1 MFVKNFL
8 SLARC
13 PVFQRNGRWTQKIK
27 VKNSLRF
34 DVYLY
39 LKIRSAL
46 LHIPDWGCCSVL
58 KIVLLRVWTFLYEWL
73 IFFFLV
79 WSLPTR
85 LRTPTWRTRNSN
97 FGLPVSWWCHHYF
110 SLRRTYFLCVS
121 LKLGS
126 NRLVR
131 TRSALRF
138 SSDCSRRFCV
148 ECGVQFWV
156 VTWTQFFFNFTL
168 IHPRWCHN

>member
-1 MFVKNFL
+1 MFVKKFL
-8 SLARC
+8 SVAGC

-46 LHIPDWGCCSVL
+46 LHIADWGYCSVL
-58 KIVLLRVWTFLYEWL
+58 KIQSCYVCEHSYTNDWY
-73 IFFFLV
+73 FFFV

-97 FGLPVSWWCHHYF
+97 FVLPVSWWCHHYF

-126 NRLVR
+126 IRLVR

-138 SSDCSRRFCV
+138 SSDCSRRFCLNAGCI
-148 ECGVQFWV
+148 E
-156 VTWTQFFFNFTL
+156 L
-168 IHPRWCHN
+168 